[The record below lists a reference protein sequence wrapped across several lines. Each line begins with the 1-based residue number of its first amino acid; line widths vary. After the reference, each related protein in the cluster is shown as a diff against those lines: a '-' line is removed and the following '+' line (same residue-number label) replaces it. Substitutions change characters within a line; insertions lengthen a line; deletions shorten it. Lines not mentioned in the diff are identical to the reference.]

1 MRPIGCAE
9 TSVIKYK
16 STLRNILEERRILCL
31 SMVMIM
37 MMMMTRI
44 LLVNDNDYSDA
55 FRIGIAVMFEY

>member
-1 MRPIGCAE
+1 
-9 TSVIKYK
+9 
-16 STLRNILEERRILCL
+16 
-31 SMVMIM
+31 MIM